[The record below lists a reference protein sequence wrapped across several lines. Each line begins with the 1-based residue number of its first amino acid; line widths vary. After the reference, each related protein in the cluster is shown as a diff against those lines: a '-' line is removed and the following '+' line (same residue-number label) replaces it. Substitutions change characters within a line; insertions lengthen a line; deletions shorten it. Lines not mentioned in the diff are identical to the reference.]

1 MPCPF
6 TGPKNFCARPK
17 IYLHIVAVTK
27 ILCQT
32 KRQFAF
38 SKIGFCAGN
47 KVFEEALNTV
57 KFFGCLQKFGP
68 AQNILGPVKGQGI
81 RGKI

>member
-1 MPCPF
+1 MLVQIF
-6 TGPKNFCARPK
+6 SASKK
-17 IYLHIVAVTK
+17 IYLHIVEVTK
-27 ILCQT
+27 SLCQT
-32 KRQFAF
+32 IRRFAF